1 MENKRGGT
9 AFSLNRRIGSTYFKV
24 NAYTSSASAET
35 IEDKIL
41 RLVRNEVLDS
51 GEGCAILNRPQMSR
65 QSERSAS

>member
-24 NAYTSSASAET
+24 NAYTSNVTAET
-35 IEDKIL
+35 LEDKIM
-41 RLVRNEVLDS
+41 RLVRNGVLDS
-51 GEGCAILNRPQMSR
+51 GKEYAILNRPQMSR

>member
-24 NAYTSSASAET
+24 NAYTSNVSVET

-51 GEGCAILNRPQMSR
+51 GGKYAILNGPQMSR
-65 QSERSAS
+65 QSEGSAS